1 MPLSPFI
8 SLLFGVH
15 TRKKLSLLMLLP
27 PVSEKT
33 ETHVVWTADII
44 ADCHVILR
52 GEWRAPETL
61 RIA

>member
-1 MPLSPFI
+1 
-8 SLLFGVH
+8 
-15 TRKKLSLLMLLP
+15 MLLT

-33 ETHVVWTADII
+33 ETHVEWTADII

-52 GEWRAPETL
+52 GELHAPETL